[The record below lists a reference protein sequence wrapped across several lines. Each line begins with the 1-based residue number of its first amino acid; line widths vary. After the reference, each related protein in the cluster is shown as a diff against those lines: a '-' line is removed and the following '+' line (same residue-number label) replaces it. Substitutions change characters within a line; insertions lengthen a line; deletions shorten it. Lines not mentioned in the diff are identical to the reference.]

1 MAYLQ
6 LIGASFN
13 VVESND
19 PNISPTGELPLLKDG
34 PAWIGGA
41 NRILVHLAKK
51 GMDGNENLTPE
62 QKAQYFAYASL
73 VEDKLYDCML
83 FTWYADTTNF
93 VKTIRPTYAK
103 LLPFPTRYIVP
114 SQLRKAAKFRL
125 EEYGVEVTEDDAVVS
140 QATEERKFLLETWHK
155 MYTVARTGYH
165 SLSIRLGN
173 KKYFFGDKPTTLDCL
188 VFAHLS
194 LHIYKSTPH
203 HRLHTILVT
212 DYQSLLQHTDRMR
225 KRFFA
230 TPLTRGEASS
240 NLPSPWAALW
250 RDPVGW
256 FRGVRAEIRGET
268 DQNTK
273 EKLHKSEQQIDFERK
288 RVWAVAGAVVVV
300 IAYVFVNGIVRI
312 VKEDDEYADARERER
327 EVEVELE

>member
-1 MAYLQ
+1 MLQLYVWSPALDAPSIDPGSTAIMAYLQ

-41 NRILVHLAKK
+41 NRILAHLAKK

-155 MYTVARTGYH
+155 THNTRLPCLRASLPTHLQIDPSPPPPHDPGDGLPKPPPAHGPHAQTLLRHPAHTRRGLVQFAFALGRPVARSRWVVPRRKG
-165 SLSIRLGN
+165 RN
-173 KKYFFGDKPTTLDCL
+173 P
-188 VFAHLS
+188 
-194 LHIYKSTPH
+194 
-203 HRLHTILVT
+203 RR
-212 DYQSLLQHTDRMR
+212 DR
-225 KRFFA
+225 
-230 TPLTRGEASS
+230 
-240 NLPSPWAALW
+240 
-250 RDPVGW
+250 
-256 FRGVRAEIRGET
+256 
-268 DQNTK
+268 
-273 EKLHKSEQQIDFERK
+273 SEH
-288 RVWAVAGAVVVV
+288 
-300 IAYVFVNGIVRI
+300 
-312 VKEDDEYADARERER
+312 ER
-327 EVEVELE
+327 EVAQERAADRF